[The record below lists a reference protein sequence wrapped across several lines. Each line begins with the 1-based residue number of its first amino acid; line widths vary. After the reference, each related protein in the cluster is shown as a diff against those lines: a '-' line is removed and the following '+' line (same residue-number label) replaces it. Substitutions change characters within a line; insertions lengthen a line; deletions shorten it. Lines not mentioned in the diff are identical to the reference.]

1 MLVPFPY
8 VQHAITT
15 SVLAALLRQNDL
27 LEHQDVSVPSPAK
40 LRNFLGWAFV
50 ISIALHLALLP
61 IVGRSRPLPAAPEPH
76 RDILFTFTIPTP
88 PPHPRPTPRPMPRA
102 PLPARTHPTQ
112 SAARPLAHAPQIH
125 HELSHQAVS
134 AALVPEP
141 AGTDGSATAG
151 AGGGVSEGPG
161 DASSAGTG
169 SAATPSPTPKASCA
183 QPHVDAAVT
192 RAVEPDYPELAR
204 QQGLTGTTQVKVTLA
219 ETGTVVDAQVYASS
233 GSPALDAAAIA
244 AAKRSIYTPEID
256 DCRQHAGSYLFRA
269 EFSAQ

>member
-1 MLVPFPY
+1 
-8 VQHAITT
+8 
-15 SVLAALLRQNDL
+15 LLRQNDL
-27 LEHQDVSVPSPAK
+27 LEHHDVSVPSPAK

-76 RDILFTFTIPTP
+76 HDILFTFVMPTP
-88 PPHPRPTPRPMPRA
+88 QPRPRPTPRAKPRA
-102 PLPARTHPTQ
+102 PSPARTHPTQ
-112 SAARPLAHAPQIH
+112 YAARSFAHAPQIH

-134 AALVPEP
+134 AAFVPEP
-141 AGTDGSATAG
+141 AGTDGSAIAAG
-151 AGGGVSEGPG
+151 DGGVDNGSGGPG
-161 DASSAGTG
+161 SAETG
-169 SAATPSPTPKASCA
+169 AAATPAATPKPSCA

-204 QQGLTGTTQVKVTLA
+204 QQSLTGTTQVKVTLA
-219 ETGTVVDAQVYASS
+219 ETGAVMDAQVYASS
-233 GSPALDAAAIA
+233 GSAALDAAAITA
-244 AAKRSIYTPEID
+244 ARRSMYAPEID